1 MRHTTLALALAC
13 SLFTAGSKKTDSGAS
28 ASDKSA
34 EAPAA
39 AAGPVKT
46 TATDLFADFT
56 KPGGDAMALIN
67 KYHDGATFSGT
78 VKTAPGDEAPTTM
91 IIGAGDKKNIMAQF
105 KPEAAA
111 KIKTVKSGDSVT
123 VTCKIDGATGGM
135 MQASDCTLN

>member
-1 MRHTTLALALAC
+1 MHRTTLALALAC
-13 SLFTAGSKKTDSGAS
+13 SLFAACSKKTDSGAN
-28 ASDKSA
+28 AADKSA

-39 AAGPVKT
+39 GPVKT
-46 TATDLFADFT
+46 TAADLFADFT
-56 KPGGDAMALIN
+56 KPGGDAMALMN

-91 IIGAGDKKNIMAQF
+91 IIAAGDKKNIIAQF

-123 VTCKIDGATGGM
+123 ITCKVDGASGAM
-135 MQASDCTLN
+135 MQASDCSMN